1 MLSYSQLKCV
11 ARVAIPFQDSRRSNP
26 QSSGPI
32 SLSNKNPSR
41 EALNEREVLLLQLEQ
56 HLYSTSPSIT
66 ESIFE
71 LGHGFHELPFRFE
84 LPAETLKGNPLP
96 PSYVL
101 EASKD
106 AREGSGNGSGS
117 VSGGGLGYRASLIRA
132 AKGHLPE
139 SMASKEWASVKVSS
153 LRKSDWSLLD

>member
-1 MLSYSQLKCV
+1 MKCV
-11 ARVAIPFQDSRRSNP
+11 ARVAIPFQDSRRSTP
-26 QSSGPI
+26 SGPI

-56 HLYSTSPSIT
+56 HLYSTSPSNT

-84 LPAETLKGNPLP
+84 LPAETLKGKPLP

-106 AREGSGNGSGS
+106 AREASGSGS
-117 VSGGGLGYRASLIRA
+117 GSGGGLGYRASLIRA

-153 LRKSDWSLLD
+153 WRKSKSRLLDCN